1 MLPTRTSIARKL
13 IAQSGYNLSRMERM
27 AEESTFYL
35 SLAKNAKNRV
45 LRDTYIATAKM
56 YQTRSQ
62 YYFNHE
68 LRKSI

>member
-1 MLPTRTSIARKL
+1 
-13 IAQSGYNLSRMERM
+13 M

-62 YYFNHE
+62 YYFNNE